1 MTGQPS
7 MLGEEAAARREDPAR
22 DPRTG
27 PGGRRSPLP
36 ARGEGRRHRSWLFE
50 NLGLKILSLLLAT
63 FLWLVVMSEQ
73 KVDLTLTL
81 PLEFR
86 SIPRS
91 LYLVNDV
98 PSVVRVRLRG
108 PKSLIQNL
116 TPGEVALD
124 ESARGLAEG
133 ENILT
138 LTPDAVLVP
147 RGIEVVG
154 VEPRRVRV
162 VLDGSAERE
171 VAVFARLEGAPADG
185 YVVQRVLVTPER
197 VWVVGPKSSVARLRR
212 LPTTAI
218 RLDEQKASFTAQAML
233 EPPGNQVRL
242 LHETPIMVSVEIGRK
257 PS

>member
-1 MTGQPS
+1 MTGSPN
-7 MLGEEAAARREDPAR
+7 MLGEEAAVRHEEAAR
-22 DPRTG
+22 DVHAGPRGLRT
-27 PGGRRSPLP
+27 PQP
-36 ARGEGRRHRSWLFE
+36 ARGEGRRQGPWLLD
-50 NLGLKILSLLLAT
+50 NLGLKFLSLVLAV

-73 KVDLTLTL
+73 KVDLTLNL

-98 PSVVRVRLRG
+98 PSMVRVRLRG

-116 TPGEVALD
+116 SPGEVALD
-124 ESARGLAEG
+124 ESARGLVEG
-133 ENILT
+133 ENILAIA
-138 LTPDAVLVP
+138 PDAVLVP
-147 RGIEVVG
+147 RGIEVAG
-154 VEPRRVRV
+154 VEPHRVRV
-162 VLDGSAERE
+162 VLEGSAERE
-171 VAVFARLEGAPADG
+171 IEVFARLDGAPASG
-185 YVVQRVLVTPER
+185 FAVQHVVVTPAR
-197 VWVVGPKSSVARLRR
+197 IWVAGPKSAVARLRR

-242 LHETPIMVSVEIGRK
+242 LHETPITVSVEIARK

>member
-7 MLGEEAAARREDPAR
+7 TLGEETTAGHEGPAR

-36 ARGEGRRHRSWLFE
+36 ARGEGRRQRSWLFD
-50 NLGLKILSLLLAT
+50 NLGLKILSLTLAV
-63 FLWLVVMSEQ
+63 FLWLVVLSEQ
-73 KVDLTLTL
+73 KVELTLTL

-86 SIPRS
+86 NIPRS

-98 PSVVRVRLRG
+98 PSTVRVRLRG
-108 PKSLIQNL
+108 PKSLVQNL
-116 TPGEVALD
+116 SPGEVALD
-124 ESARGLAEG
+124 ESARGLVEG

-147 RGIEVVG
+147 RGIEVISL
-154 VEPRRVRV
+154 EPRRVRV

-171 VAVFARLEGAPADG
+171 VEVFARLEGAPASG
-185 YVVQRVLVTPER
+185 YLVQRVQVTPER
-197 VWVVGPKSSVARLRR
+197 VWVAGPKSAVARLRR

-218 RLDEQKASFTAQAML
+218 RLDEQRASFTAQAML

-242 LHETPIMVSVEIGRK
+242 LQETPITVSVEIGRK